1 MENNTHQGSA
11 EAVATN
17 ASLYKVKF
25 ETIPEKMKRCK
36 NFINWKLV
44 ESEKD
49 GKKKFDKV
57 PMNGSEIQI
66 SVTNAENYVELDT
79 AKKRAAKKNLGLG
92 FAITPSSGLVGI
104 DIDHCRD
111 AEGNLSELAKN
122 IADRCNSYTE
132 YSPSGNGIHIWIE
145 DSDIENIKKCRN
157 SDIGLEIY
165 TKDRYF
171 TVTGNHMD
179 GSPLT
184 IEKRNGL
191 AQELVDTYIVKDT
204 ESKRPVKP
212 SQCYPVAGLVS
223 TLSDEKIIELI
234 RKSKQSSLFC
244 ELFDCG
250 DTGRYGGD
258 DSAAD
263 MALMNILPFWTN
275 GNSEQ
280 MERIFGLSALAE
292 RDKWIKRSDYR
303 ERTIQAALR
312 SWDGSFYGDKNVS
325 SETATEELP
334 LRRLNG
340 KIMACA
346 ENFELI
352 LTEDKNL
359 SGIIAYNQFE
369 RKIVKRKLPPWES
382 CLGEWTD
389 ADDAHLR
396 SYISRTYEGLRHTQ
410 ILMDS
415 VTVVSCRNAFHPVR
429 EYLNSLE
436 WDGVK
441 RAETI
446 FINALD
452 VEDDEYAR
460 NVTWYWLKAAV
471 KRIME
476 PGCKFDC
483 CLVLAGA
490 QGTGKSTILNR
501 LAKSWFN
508 DSINSIDEKD
518 ALLQL
523 HSGSWIIELG
533 EMQAARKS
541 DNEAIKAFISRTTD
555 IVRMPYDRR
564 TQSLPRSCVF
574 SGSTNDGEPL
584 RDRTGGRRFWILRT
598 GAAINDTVER
608 LSSVTDNYID
618 QVWAEVY
625 HAYQIEK
632 ESGTVS
638 LMPPANVLERARELQ
653 EQSTEGSEML
663 AQIETFLNTP
673 VPSGDIWDNMC
684 KQDRRNYIQSGCV
697 NGNRYNGAKRYRDSV
712 CSSEIANELF
722 SLDNLVKEKATLREI
737 NLVMNNMH
745 GWRKYEKSKRMDPYG
760 VQRNVYL
767 RIGTMKPESGNGDVD
782 NVDIQSNVSTT
793 EKT

>member
-11 EAVATN
+11 EAVALN
-17 ASLYKVKF
+17 ASFYKVKF
-25 ETIPEKMKRCK
+25 ENLPEKMKSCT
-36 NFINWKLV
+36 NFINWILV
-44 ESEKD
+44 EREKE
-49 GKKKFDKV
+49 GKKGLVKIPV
-57 PMNGSEIQI
+57 NESGRPI
-66 SVTNAENYVELDT
+66 SVTNAKNYMDLDT
-79 AKKRAAKKNLGLG
+79 AKERAEQKNFGLG

-145 DSDIENIKKCRN
+145 DSDIEEIKKCRKAN
-157 SDIGLEIY
+157 IGLEIY
-165 TKDRYF
+165 TNKRYF
-171 TVTGNHMD
+171 TVTGDHME
-179 GSPLT
+179 GTPLT
-184 IEKRNGL
+184 VETRKGLAKELVETYIEKDS
-191 AQELVDTYIVKDT
+191 V
-204 ESKRPVKP
+204 SKKPAKHSKSHPVTD
-212 SQCYPVAGLVS
+212 SVS
-223 TLSDEKIIELI
+223 TLSDEEIIKLI
-234 RKSKQSSLFC
+234 RKSQQGTPFR
-244 ELFDCG
+244 ELFDLG
-250 DTGRYGGD
+250 DTWRYGGD
-258 DSAAD
+258 NSAAD
-263 MALMNILPFWTN
+263 MALMDILPFWTH

-292 RDKWIKRSDYR
+292 RNKWSERPDYR
-303 ERTIQAALR
+303 EKTIQAALK
-312 SWDGSFYGDKNVS
+312 SWDGSFYGDKNGS
-325 SETATEELP
+325 SNTNTDELP

-340 KIMACA
+340 KIIACA

-369 RKIVKRKLPPWES
+369 RKIVKRKLPPWEN

-389 ADDAHLR
+389 ADDAQLR
-396 SYISRTYEGLRHTQ
+396 SYISRSYEGLRNTQ

-415 VTVVSCRNAFHPVR
+415 LMVVSLRNAFHPVW
-429 EYLNSLE
+429 EYLGSLK
-436 WDGVK
+436 WDGKK

-446 FINALD
+446 FINALK
-452 VEDDEYAR
+452 VVDDEYAR
-460 NVTWYWLKAAV
+460 KVTWYWLKAAV

-490 QGTGKSTILNR
+490 QGTGKSTILKR

-584 RDRTGGRRFWILRT
+584 RDRTGGRRFWILRA
-598 GAAINDTVER
+598 GASIHDTVER
-608 LSSVTDNYID
+608 LAGITDDYID

-625 HAYQIEK
+625 HAYKIEK
-632 ESGTVS
+632 ESGSVS
-638 LMPPANVLERARELQ
+638 LMPPSSVLERARELQ

-663 AQIETFLNTP
+663 AQVESFLNTP
-673 VPSGDIWDNMC
+673 IPAVDVWDKLC
-684 KQDRRNYIQSGCV
+684 KQDRRYYMQTGYI
-697 NGNRYNGAKRYRDSV
+697 NGTLYNGAKRYREYI
-712 CSSEIANELF
+712 CSAEIANELF
-722 SLDNLVKEKATLREI
+722 GLDNLVKEKATLREI
-737 NLVMNNMH
+737 NLVMNNMQ
-745 GWRKYEKSKRMDPYG
+745 GWRKFEKSKRVDPYG
-760 VQRNVYL
+760 VQRNVYM
-767 RIGTMKPESGNGDVD
+767 RIGTMKPECGNGAVD
-782 NVDIQSNVSTT
+782 IVDIQSNVTST